1 MEMTMTTKTKREP
14 GAIEHRTV
22 SLVSKAK
29 GDGLEFILSDAT
41 PDRYDDII
49 LTSGWELENFN
60 RNPIALFA
68 HMGSFPIGKW
78 SDVRVE
84 DNALR
89 GTLNL
94 AAEGTSDRIDE
105 IRKLVDADILRAVSV
120 GFTPLAYE
128 ERKGDTYGLVYTK
141 QELVEC
147 SLVSVPANPSALI
160 QARSLGISE
169 DTQSL
174 VFERIK
180 KTAVVKKLKGNAP
193 FAAPISRV
201 QASEIYARRIAE
213 KTSWLSQHGKLN
225 DAKTEQVRKERD
237 ELEAKQKA
245 LWES

>member
-89 GTLNL
+89 GTLTL
-94 AAEGTSDRIDE
+94 AEEGTSDRSDE

-128 ERKGDTYGLVYTK
+128 ERKGDTYGLVYTQ

-147 SLVSVPANPSALI
+147 SRLSVPDSPSALI
-160 QARSLGISE
+160 QAKSLGISE
-169 DTQSL
+169 DTKQL
-174 VFERIK
+174 IVEKATIRRNG
-180 KTAVVKKLKGNAP
+180 AVKKLKGLMTLDNP
-193 FAAPISRV
+193 PVSRV
-201 QASEIYARRIAE
+201 KADEIYSREITR
-213 KTSWLSQHGKLN
+213 KNVWLSK
-225 DAKTEQVRKERD
+225 
-237 ELEAKQKA
+237 
-245 LWES
+245 